1 LFAFL
6 SVCGAAAQDRSS
18 SPDSAVTI
26 EASPVEAVQNFAEE
40 RGSSTAG
47 AKAAQS
53 AYQVDDGSAETSI
66 GYSQSV
72 DMMWMN
78 AFQAMGGSDTIEEI
92 SVAYNSTVPSG
103 QAVTYLVYEDP
114 NDDGNPVD
122 AQLRTQVLTT
132 IQNTNSGAFVTQSIS
147 PTTVNGTF
155 FIAVLYRDLPVDIN
169 PALLDQSSGSQE
181 SSWVAATAPGNF
193 NVNDLGSN
201 PPGLIDAQG
210 FSGNWLLRAGSD
222 SAPATTGLSL
232 TYNQIDAGS
241 FPLVENFVTVS
252 DDAGNPI
259 SGLTEANFSVRE
271 DGVSQ
276 TPITVETVG
285 GDGSAASVALT
296 IDRSGSMGGT
306 PLQDAKSAATTFV
319 DQLQPLDR
327 AAVISFSSGVRVDQS
342 FTTDKNALNTAI
354 SGLNAGGG
362 TALYDAVFESINLA
376 SSEVGRRAV
385 IALTDGGDGGSAT
398 SLQQAIDAAV
408 QVGIPIYTI
417 GLGNANINPLE
428 QLATETGGQF
438 FNAPNS
444 SDLEQ
449 VYNQI
454 ALQLE
459 NQYRVTYT
467 SSDACDGTEHTVEI
481 TASSNQFSDSETR
494 TYQAPQNCPPLA
506 VTNPATEVAGTTAM
520 LNGTV
525 NPNGNQT
532 NVAFEYFPTD
542 QPAQFRRVDAEQD
555 PISGS
560 GDQAVSKVVED
571 LEPETEYKFR
581 VFAENSGGNAR
592 GEYLLFTTGAAVPTV
607 QTNPATN
614 VEATAAQLNGIVDP
628 KGEETTVEFEYYP
641 SASPSQAVTIPAVES
656 PLMGE
661 GEQSVSASPDN
672 LEPDTEYTFFA
683 RATNSS
689 GSATG
694 DPLTFTTEGAPPEFT
709 QIGPFS
715 VSEAAPE
722 GDPVGD
728 VDANDGAGGATDD
741 GVSYT
746 ITDGNDPDAD
756 GVPAFAINSGDGR
769 IEVANA
775 GEIDFEAR
783 QQFALEIVADNGVS
797 TTTATADITV
807 DDVPPP
813 TATTGSVTDV
823 SSVAATLQ
831 GTANPNGAE
840 TTITFAYHPEGA
852 PGKVQT
858 APAEESP
865 LTDAGA
871 AEVSARVEGLAP
883 GTDYVFRVVAT
894 STEGEQRG
902 DDQPF
907 ATPPAVPVAQADPA
921 VDVDTTSA
929 GLRGT
934 VDPGGAETT
943 VQFEYYPQGAPSQSQ
958 IVAAAESP
966 LTGNGSQSVSAPV
979 TGLDSNTG
987 YTFILRADNSAGNIA
1002 SNERDFKTDS
1012 FPPRVEVGP
1021 LTEEITVSGVSLRA
1035 QVNPRGADTEVKFKY
1050 FPAAQPAQ
1058 VQVVEAETLLS
1069 GGVQEI
1075 TAPIASLRPST
1086 EYDVRVVATS
1096 VGGADSSQ
1104 ATFTTEVLRVE
1115 AAAEPSEPRR
1125 GTAAVV
1131 EATVPAGFAPSE
1143 RRLFWRPGG
1152 APGYQSVPMVAVGG
1166 GGLSEER
1173 TYAAEIPAAGVTA
1186 RGLEYYVRLVEE
1198 RAGGPDLVAT
1208 VPETPPGGDPA
1219 DDPAQ
1224 APRQL
1229 RVQVDSIA
1237 AGIALPEGAYRMIS
1251 APLALEDP
1259 RAVAALRDDFGAP
1272 DRTAW
1277 RLLRWDAAA
1286 EGYKE
1291 VTLPAGEGGAPEAE
1305 LRPGQAYWLI
1315 AREGGTFDVEGA
1327 RSVAGTPVTLELPPG
1342 WTQLATPRAYPV
1354 AWSDIEGTA
1363 LTDASSPLTHLPAAS
1378 DSAGEASGDAFAT
1391 ADVLQPWT
1399 GYWVYNPQAGPIELT
1414 VPNRAAEGV
1423 SPLAAS
1429 GGSGA
1434 GPAGASPVG
1443 AGEDWTE
1450 RLFGRT
1456 VDYGIEVVGWAVPK
1470 DSRGSAT
1477 RAAVAWGEGGRA
1489 AAGAEDAFLPPP
1501 IGEHLRLSVVET
1513 AAATGAPVRLAGSLR
1528 PPGQEGYAWDLELR
1542 ASPGR
1547 LATAPGGRLRV
1558 DLELRASAGS
1568 SAPPPGFEQRLIDRA
1583 SGRELVAS
1591 ASGRARV
1598 ALTPEAPVRRLR
1610 LIVGTAA
1617 YAEEAAR
1624 AVVPARTALGAAY
1637 PNPSAGAVSVE
1648 YELAEAGPVEM
1659 AVYDVLGRR
1668 VRTLVTGR
1676 QAAGKHA
1683 AQWDGRSASGRPMAS
1698 GLYLVRLRAGGSAY
1712 TRPVTIVR

>member
-1 LFAFL
+1 MMLKKLTIVLVVLFASTNLLMAQVVDPLDPNTDPEAYAQWKLENF
-6 SVCGAAAQDRSS
+6 GDGTNAA
-18 SPDSAVTI
+18 
-26 EASPVEAVQNFAEE
+26 
-40 RGSSTAG
+40 G
-47 AKAAQS
+47 QS
-53 AYQVDDGSAETSI
+53 ASDKSAAPDYRKSSGLLIPYPGSGGWSVLAANDDGSTGQLALGFNFDFYGSTRSNVYVNNNGNVSFGSSFFSFSPTGFPSSQFVMIAPFWGDVDTRGGSGRAYYKQDTYNGDPVFVAHWEKV
-66 GYSQSV
+66 GYYSQNIDKLNTFQVVLSPAGV
-72 DMMWMN
+72 LPGGNNVCFGYGDMGWTTGD
-78 AFQAMGGSDTIEEI
+78 ASGGTGGFGGSPATVGANEGNGTDFFQYGRFDKDGTDYDGPGGSTDGVDHLDGQQICFNTGTGTNNIPPIAQGVPSSPI
-92 SVAYNSTVPSG
+92 SVEAGS
-103 QAVTYLVYEDP
+103 
-114 NDDGNPVD
+114 
-122 AQLRTQVLTT
+122 
-132 IQNTNSGAFVTQSIS
+132 
-147 PTTVNGTF
+147 TVNGSFNFTSPETAQTTTV
-155 FIAVLYRDLPVDIN
+155 AVTGEPSNFTTNTTPGNLATVNFSFAPTAAQVGTYSVLFEGADNGTPV
-169 PALLDQSSGSQE
+169 QSTIVELIFEVE
-181 SSWVAATAPGNF
+181 SSPSPTVIT
-193 NVNDLGSN
+193 D
-201 PPGLIDAQG
+201 
-210 FSGNWLLRAGSD
+210 
-222 SAPATTGLSL
+222 PATDI
-232 TYNQIDAGS
+232 QA
-241 FPLVENFVTVS
+241 
-252 DDAGNPI
+252 
-259 SGLTEANFSVRE
+259 TEARLNGRVNPQ
-271 DGVSQ
+271 GVQ
-276 TPITVETVG
+276 
-285 GDGSAASVALT
+285 
-296 IDRSGSMGGT
+296 
-306 PLQDAKSAATTFV
+306 
-319 DQLQPLDR
+319 
-327 AAVISFSSGVRVDQS
+327 
-342 FTTDKNALNTAI
+342 
-354 SGLNAGGG
+354 
-362 TALYDAVFESINLA
+362 
-376 SSEVGRRAV
+376 
-385 IALTDGGDGGSAT
+385 
-398 SLQQAIDAAV
+398 
-408 QVGIPIYTI
+408 
-417 GLGNANINPLE
+417 
-428 QLATETGGQF
+428 
-438 FNAPNS
+438 
-444 SDLEQ
+444 
-449 VYNQI
+449 
-454 ALQLE
+454 
-459 NQYRVTYT
+459 
-467 SSDACDGTEHTVEI
+467 
-481 TASSNQFSDSETR
+481 
-494 TYQAPQNCPPLA
+494 
-506 VTNPATEVAGTTAM
+506 TEVK
-520 LNGTV
+520 
-525 NPNGNQT
+525 
-532 NVAFEYFPTD
+532 FEYFPTGE
-542 QPAQFRRVDAEQD
+542 PSHIERIEAQES
-555 PISGS
+555 PLSGTEE
-560 GDQAVSKVVED
+560 QAVSLL
-571 LEPETEYKFR
+571 LEELQPETGYQFR
-581 VFAENSGGNAR
+581 VFAENSLGSAR
-592 GEYLLFTTGAAVPTV
+592 GEYLTFTTGATPPLI

-661 GEQSVSASPDN
+661 GEQSVSVSPDN

-709 QIGPFS
+709 QIDPFS
-715 VSEAAPE
+715 VNEAAPE

-775 GEIDFEAR
+775 GEVDFEAR

-865 LTDAGA
+865 LTGAGA

-883 GTDYVFRVVAT
+883 GTDYVFRVAAT
-894 STEGEQRG
+894 STEGEKRG

-1021 LTEEITVSGVSLRA
+1021 LTEEITVSGVSIRA

-1131 EATVPAGFAPSE
+1131 EATAPAGFAPSE

-1219 DDPAQ
+1219 EDPAR

-1237 AGIALPEGAYRMIS
+1237 PGIALPEGAYRMIS

-1363 LTDASSPLTHLPAAS
+1363 LTDASSPLTYLPAAS

-1414 VPNRAAEGV
+1414 VPNRAVEGV
-1423 SPLAAS
+1423 GPLAAS

-1434 GPAGASPVG
+1434 GPAGASPAG

-1470 DSRGSAT
+1470 DSRGSPT

-1547 LATAPGGRLRV
+1547 LATAPGGRLQV

-1568 SAPPPGFEQRLIDRA
+1568 SAPPPGFERRLIDRA

-1591 ASGRARV
+1591 ANGRARV

-1624 AVVPARTALGAAY
+1624 AVAPARTALGAAY

-1648 YELAEAGPVEM
+1648 YELAGAGPVEM

-1683 AQWDGRSASGRPMAS
+1683 AQWDGRSASGGPVAS